1 MNELHSFVLVLVIA
15 AVTIGLRFLPFVVF
29 SHGAPRTV
37 VYLSTTLPY
46 AIMGMLCV
54 YCLKNIDFSVMP
66 FGLSEIVAVIIVIL
80 LHKWRHS
87 TLLSILG
94 GTAVYML
101 FVQILF
107 P

>member
-1 MNELHSFVLVLVIA
+1 MTNLHSLLMVLVIA
-15 AVTIGLRFLPFVVF
+15 AVTIGLRFLPFAVF

-54 YCLKNIDFSVMP
+54 YCLKNIDFTALP
-66 FGLSEIVAVIIVIL
+66 FGASEILSVGVVIL

-87 TLLSILG
+87 TLLSIIG
-94 GTAVYML
+94 GTIVYMV
-101 FVQILF
+101 FVQVLF